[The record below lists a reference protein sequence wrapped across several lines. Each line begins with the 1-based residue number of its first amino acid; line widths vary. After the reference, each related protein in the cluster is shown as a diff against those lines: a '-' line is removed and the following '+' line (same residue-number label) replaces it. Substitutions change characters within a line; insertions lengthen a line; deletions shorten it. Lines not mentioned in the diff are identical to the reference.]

1 MTENTDSSP
10 TILTYPKEIAQ
21 DGYNET
27 LQDLYNYG
35 NYIVISIYEP
45 QATKINEE
53 LTSSLLTTATIFG
66 VPAAIDKFGDKL
78 GFLGNV
84 GDALSS
90 FTGNITLLQVL
101 SVLASYDNL
110 AGDVK
115 ELISGVPPTAGTPL
129 AEALDRA
136 TASRVP
142 DSRSSLGLGVLY
154 NAPKHKIIL
163 PMPKQLRSN
172 YGFEFTEEDFSAVK
186 LLNATKDVLLDI
198 RDILSSVASGAPMS
212 NNTRLTVDESKALA
226 SFLNTIPAGTVD
238 KSLNLLGLNPNLL
251 SFSEASSNRAKIPYM
266 EKVFKSVKRR
276 TFDLEYTFIPRS
288 PEEVHDIYKII
299 KILKANAH
307 PRKSNGNDY
316 YYITPS
322 EFLIDFEFMGNKN
335 EFLPTYGRLAMENID
350 VTYGSSDGFSAFR
363 PIDSIQSNG
372 GIMVSPSEIN
382 VKMSFSELELLTK
395 ERIEEG
401 F

>member
-66 VPAAIDKFGDKL
+66 VPAAIDKFGDRL
-78 GFLGNV
+78 GFFGN
-84 GDALSS
+84 ALSS
-90 FTGNITLLQVL
+90 FTGNIALLEIL
-101 SVLASYDNL
+101 SLIGSYDNL

-115 ELISGVPPTAGTPL
+115 ELISGVPPSSQ
-129 AEALDRA
+129 ALVESLERA

-186 LLNATKDVLLDI
+186 LLNASKDVLLDI
-198 RDILSSVASGAPMS
+198 RDILSSAASGTPIS

-238 KSLNLLGLNPNLL
+238 KSLNLLGLSPNLL
-251 SFSEASSNRAKIPYM
+251 SFSQASSNRAKIPYM

>member
-66 VPAAIDKFGDKL
+66 VPAAIDKFGDRL
-78 GFLGNV
+78 GFFGN
-84 GDALSS
+84 ALSS
-90 FTGNITLLQVL
+90 FTGNIALLEIL
-101 SVLASYDNL
+101 SLIASYDNL

-115 ELISGVPPTAGTPL
+115 ELISGVPPSSQ
-129 AEALDRA
+129 ALVESLERA

-186 LLNATKDVLLDI
+186 LLNASKDVLLDI
-198 RDILSSVASGAPMS
+198 RDILSSAASGTPIS

-238 KSLNLLGLNPNLL
+238 KSLNLLGLSPNLL
-251 SFSEASSNRAKIPYM
+251 SFSQASSNRAKIPYM